1 MLAWFIYYTNHAHVH
16 LLNVLLICQITVKNE
31 ELKPM
36 LKKQACYLT
45 SIFLYFKLAYC
56 LVYRYVAMPCHLSR
70 VCNPHWWNRGRM

>member
-36 LKKQACYLT
+36 LKKTSVLLNLNI
-45 SIFLYFKLAYC
+45 SIF
-56 LVYRYVAMPCHLSR
+56 
-70 VCNPHWWNRGRM
+70 